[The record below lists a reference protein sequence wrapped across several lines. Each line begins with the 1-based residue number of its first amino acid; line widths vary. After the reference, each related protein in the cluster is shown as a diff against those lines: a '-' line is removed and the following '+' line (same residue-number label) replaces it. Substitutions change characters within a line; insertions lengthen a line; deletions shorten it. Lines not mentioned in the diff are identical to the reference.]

1 MKLRFD
7 DSVEAFR
14 AELLAWV
21 AEHRPSAEEM
31 AAEPFVSTGH
41 APDWSRRW
49 TRKLFDAGLLVP
61 GWPPEWGGRN
71 LGPVETL
78 VYMEELA

>member
-14 AELLAWV
+14 AELLEWV
-21 AEHRPSAEEM
+21 AANRPSAEEM
-31 AAEPFVSTGH
+31 GADPFVSTGH

-49 TRKLFDAGLLVP
+49 TRPTRCSVSGSRWL
-61 GWPPEWGGRN
+61 R
-71 LGPVETL
+71 
-78 VYMEELA
+78 